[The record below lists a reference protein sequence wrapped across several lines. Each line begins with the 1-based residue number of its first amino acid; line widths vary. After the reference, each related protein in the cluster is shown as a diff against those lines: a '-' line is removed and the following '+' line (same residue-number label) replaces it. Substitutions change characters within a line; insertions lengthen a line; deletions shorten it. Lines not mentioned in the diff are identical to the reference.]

1 MDKYEKEV
9 AKTVLSDE
17 EQILKE
23 LKQVYTKALQD
34 VQSKIADLN
43 ARTDL
48 QNAQSIVHQKKFQEA
63 IENQIKEVL
72 NNLET
77 KSYDSIHGYL
87 EDSYINGYVGHMY
100 ILQNHTGCTCVTPI
114 NQKKIVDAYTNESK
128 ISTDYYSEDP
138 VRGRV
143 AEDVELLKRRIKS
156 NVSRGI
162 ISGQTWAETAY
173 NIATGMNNSF
183 STAMNDAMRIA
194 RTEGHKVNQIGFV
207 DAGDEAISKGA
218 DIVKQWD
225 ATLDQVTR
233 PWHQEA
239 DGQIREWKDK
249 FIVMGEEMTAP
260 GLGGSAR
267 NVCNCRCQLLQRARW
282 ALDDAELEELKK
294 RAEYFD
300 LDKSTD
306 FKDFKEKFLK
316 LPENSDKIRVKN
328 VVVPDDSISA
338 ITGMTEEI
346 HAEIKSAIE
355 SIQKEYKI
363 DIDDIIVKS
372 LGENFE
378 NVPFQFNPANVG
390 GFLEKQLIIN
400 ADYNFNGSI
409 EEYNARVMRNYNNK
423 MLASKSI
430 ADLIFHELVHIMT
443 FQECVRYSEF
453 EEMESIIRGLY
464 TVGVSRYADASY
476 DGAETISEAAVKIR
490 NGEPVPEKVKNY
502 VATYIDKWKLNEEG
516 SEGK

>member
-143 AEDVELLKRRIKS
+143 AEDLELLKRRIKS

-300 LDKSTD
+300 LDKSID
-306 FKDFKEKFLK
+306 FKDFKEKYLK
-316 LPENSDKIRVKN
+316 IPPIGDTIENEEERMKSSSDYAVPKDLVSTREFREKFDSMDDDVEIQREYYQAAKDILKHRSGTNGEDLYFYNTRLKRWYKSTTGTTAGSPEY
-328 VVVPDDSISA
+328 
-338 ITGMTEEI
+338 TEEI
-346 HAEIKSAIE
+346 LEALKISAKGEIVSFHNHPAGMPP
-355 SIQKEYKI
+355 SV
-363 DIDDIIVKS
+363 DDINCALINGYQK
-372 LGENFE
+372 GYTIGHDGTIFE
-378 NVPFQFNPANVG
+378 YTAPAYMID
-390 GFLEKQLIIN
+390 QMI
-400 ADYNFNGSI
+400 
-409 EEYNARVMRNYNNK
+409 YNNK
-423 MLASKSI
+423 VA
-430 ADLIFHELVHIMT
+430 
-443 FQECVRYSEF
+443 EF
-453 EEMESIIRGLY
+453 IQKGD
-464 TVGVSRYADASY
+464 TVFDAQCKTLEY
-476 DGAETISEAAVKIR
+476 LKDFYLFDFREVK
-490 NGEPVPEKVKNY
+490 
-502 VATYIDKWKLNEEG
+502 
-516 SEGK
+516 